1 MYGGN
6 LGGDVVWLVG
16 RGQRYD
22 DSPHRDF
29 HKQLGLKLQL
39 DPTDSWKPTR
49 KDDYPALF
57 AKRAEEETQAALE
70 AIREARDEAVEHP
83 NTVVEIELPRLDSS
97 VGEVHWEEHVAGV
110 IADDLHYRYF
120 VVSRVYEGT
129 HEYLAEELA
138 LTYADEAFE
147 GVDVWGPIGAQ
158 EIMLE
163 GLDGLNDAEFYCY
176 AGDVSGQP

>member
-97 VGEVHWEEHVAGV
+97 VGEASAASHNSSPSRGRLGTPRSCVGSPVHRRVCQQPPRVTRWPPSDA
-110 IADDLHYRYF
+110 
-120 VVSRVYEGT
+120 SRVT
-129 HEYLAEELA
+129 VHRA
-138 LTYADEAFE
+138 ADRGE
-147 GVDVWGPIGAQ
+147 
-158 EIMLE
+158 
-163 GLDGLNDAEFYCY
+163 
-176 AGDVSGQP
+176 SGQVTGTP